1 MLSKSIFITLFKFI
15 KLKMSTVITNIK
27 QLDLKGSYTYAD
39 YLLWKFKERV
49 ELIKGKIFKMSPA
62 PNSFH
67 QDISMNLTRSL
78 DRFFY
83 KTNCKMYIAPF
94 DVRLINFKEST
105 DNNKI
110 ITVIQPD
117 LCVICDRSKIDE
129 KGCLGA
135 PDLIIEILSPG
146 NSKKEMDI
154 KFDLYQENKVLEY
167 WIVNPSDKTILIYVL
182 KDDIYI
188 GLKPFIEDSKLQSP
202 TFPKLKFA
210 VKKAFE
216 V

>member
-27 QLDLKGSYTYAD
+27 QLDLNGSYTYAD

-167 WIVNPSDKTILIYVL
+167 WIVNPTDKTILIYVL

>member
-1 MLSKSIFITLFKFI
+1 MFKFI

>member
-67 QDISMNLTRSL
+67 QEISRELTFLLGDIFR
-78 DRFFY
+78 

>member
-167 WIVNPSDKTILIYVL
+167 WIVNPTDKTILIYVL